1 MAAAGVVVVAAAA
14 AAAVAM
20 AGVAEVDTPAAAGA
34 AAAMAAVGAM
44 VAALVMLAAVGAV
57 ATAATGEAMVGAM
70 VAVAITAQWRAVT
83 AAAMVAITAQWR
95 AVTAAAM
102 AITAQWRAM
111 TAAATA
117 MPGPGGVDQ
126 GSPRAARVAIS
137 STVIVIDSL
146 SVTTV
151 GIGSSTAASRTE
163 ATTLTASI
171 IGIGYLGTASGS
183 GPTAP
188 ITTPTTIAGGYAD
201 RPSLR
206 GARIGGAAITTASAI
221 IKLTSAQKRP
231 REGGAFF
238 LRLNRIGAVALAA
251 QRADN
256 NHGVGEQSAS
266 LSSAPNSRALSMAA
280 FNARARN
287 SARVIGP
294 FCCMWLSVHH
304 P

>member
-1 MAAAGVVVVAAAA
+1 MAAVVVAAAA
-14 AAAVAM
+14 GVAAAAEAATAG
-20 AGVAEVDTPAAAGA
+20 AGVAAGA
-34 AAAMAAVGAM
+34 AEAAATAEAMVEAM
-44 VAALVMLAAVGAV
+44 VAALVMLAAVGAA
-57 ATAATGEAMVGAM
+57 ATAEAMVGAM

-83 AAAMVAITAQWR
+83 AAAMAITAQWR

-102 AITAQWRAM
+102 AITAQWRGM
-111 TAAATA
+111 TAAALL
-117 MPGPGGVDQ
+117 GPGEVDR
-126 GSPRAARVAIS
+126 GSQKAARVAVS
-137 STVIVIDSL
+137 SMVIVIDSL

-151 GIGSSTAASRTE
+151 GIGSSIAGSRTE

-171 IGIGYLGTASGS
+171 IGTGYLGTVSGS
-183 GPTAP
+183 GSTAP

-221 IKLTSAQKRP
+221 IKLTSAQERP

-256 NHGVGEQSAS
+256 NQGVGKQSAS
-266 LSSAPNSRALSMAA
+266 LSSAYTIHPSSRALSFAA
-280 FNARARN
+280 CHARA
-287 SARVIGP
+287 SSS
-294 FCCMWLSVHH
+294 WSSVSERRRKMSWG
-304 P
+304 